1 MSRSNRGAAQVSLMW
16 VIALA
21 VISLVAFL
29 FAFMSQQ
36 KLVDV
41 QVVNDAL
48 RAETAEAKALFEVES
63 DKGLKISKSVGY
75 QGADGSMTSVDTVK
89 AATTELQAVFALE
102 GNLRDLSAA
111 VPGVIGKYNAL
122 TRERDAFKTEV
133 AQLRNDLDARQA
145 SFQTALS
152 DKDGQLRDA
161 RREGEDALASLNNQ
175 LLNLER
181 ERDGLREQY
190 QDLDRS
196 AANERSAHADAIV
209 AKDRDYAVMKQR
221 NDIVNNRLNQLVGRQ
236 EVSDGSIL
244 VAEASLSKAW
254 IDKGRMARVR
264 PGLEFEVRN
273 PLSGAVKGRIRV
285 LSVEEVRAEV
295 AILATT
301 DKYDPIR
308 SNDAIFNPIYDAG
321 RSPIAVLLGD
331 GFGRYS
337 KGDLTAMLGEIGVE
351 VRDDLTVESDYLL
364 LGTPFFDEDSGDMLS
379 WEAHDSYKTAK
390 ALSVKVVASRDWM
403 IWLGQ

>member
-41 QVVNDAL
+41 QAVNDAL

-63 DKGLKISKSVGY
+63 DKGLNISKSVGY
-75 QGADGSMTSVDTVK
+75 QGTDGSMTSVEAVNSAK
-89 AATTELQAVFALE
+89 TELQAVFALE
-102 GNLRDLSAA
+102 GDIRDLAAA
-111 VPGVIGKYNAL
+111 VPGAIAKYNAVV
-122 TRERDAFKTEV
+122 RERDADV
-133 AQLRNDLDARQA
+133 AQLRNDLDARSS

-152 DKDGQLRDA
+152 DKDSQLRDA
-161 RREGEDALASLNNQ
+161 RREGEDNLASLNNQ

-190 QDLDRS
+190 QDLDRA
-196 AANERSAHADAIV
+196 AANERSTHADSIV
-209 AKDRDYAVMKQR
+209 VKDREFAVMKQR
-221 NDIVNNRLNQLVGRQ
+221 NDIVNERLNQLVGRQ
-236 EVSDGSIL
+236 DVADGSIL
-244 VAEASLSKAW
+244 VAEASLKKAW

-273 PLSGAVKGRIRV
+273 PLSGAVKGRVRV
-285 LSVEEVRAEV
+285 LTVEERRSEV
-295 AILATT
+295 TILSNA

-308 SNDAIFNPIYDAG
+308 SNDVIFNPIYDAS
-321 RSPIAVLLGD
+321 RRPIAVLLGD

-337 KGDLTAMLGEIGVE
+337 KGDLTALLGEIGIE
-351 VRDDLTVESDYLL
+351 VREELSVEADYML
-364 LGTPFFDEDSGDMLS
+364 LGTPFFDEDTGDMLK
-379 WEAHDSYKTAK
+379 WEANDSYKAAQ
-390 ALSVKVVASRDWM
+390 ALSVKVVGARDWM